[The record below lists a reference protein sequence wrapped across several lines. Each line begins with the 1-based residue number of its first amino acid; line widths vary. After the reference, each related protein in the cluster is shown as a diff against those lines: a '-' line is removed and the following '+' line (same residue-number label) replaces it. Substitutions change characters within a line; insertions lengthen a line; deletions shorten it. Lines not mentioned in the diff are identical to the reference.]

1 MKKIQNKKLE
11 MILATIVELTEFLI
25 MSIISIF
32 VLHASVV
39 NVLIVLFT
47 FFISRFAIGE
57 PGHYKIVNYFDGGW
71 RRCFLWTSA
80 LILSLC
86 LTIKLDVLVG
96 VLFTVFSVFVISGKA
111 NIEDM
116 KLGWKP
122 RNEKSKYQDVIDFV
136 KYNSLDDKL
145 LEFETKIKNTNNL
158 EYLIY
163 KYKFKESKTFEEMS
177 ELLDMD
183 GPRIVEKLDKIAFAI
198 RLYCGI

>member
-1 MKKIQNKKLE
+1 MKRIENKKLE
-11 MILATIVELTEFLI
+11 SVLAFLVELLEFTTMILVAVLI
-25 MSIISIF
+25 MNVDIKD
-32 VLHASVV
+32 VLVI
-39 NVLIVLFT
+39 LLT
-47 FFISRFAIGE
+47 FFISRFAIGS
-57 PGHYKIVNYFDGGW
+57 PGHYKIVSYFDGGW

-86 LTIKLDVLVG
+86 LTVSFGDLIGILFTI
-96 VLFTVFSVFVISGKA
+96 FTVFIISGKA
-111 NIEDM
+111 NICDM

-122 RNEKSKYQDVIDFV
+122 RNEKSKYQDVVDFI
-136 KYNSLDDKL
+136 KYNPFNDKL
-145 LEFETKIKNTNNL
+145 MEFETKIKNTDNL

-163 KYKFKESKTFEEMS
+163 KYRLKEGKTFEEIS

>member
-1 MKKIQNKKLE
+1 MKRIKNKKLE
-11 MILATIVELTEFLI
+11 MILATLVELIEFLV
-25 MSIISIF
+25 MSIIAIC
-32 VLHASVV
+32 VLHTNVASV
-39 NVLIVLFT
+39 LTVLFT
-47 FFISRFAIGE
+47 FFISRFAIGK
-57 PGHYKIVNYFDGGW
+57 PGHYKIVSYFDGGW

-86 LTIKLDVLVG
+86 LAIKVDVLVG
-96 VLFTVFSVFVISGKA
+96 VLFTIFAVFIISGKA

-122 RNEKSKYQDVIDFV
+122 RNEKSKYQDVIDFI
-136 KYNSLDDKL
+136 KYNPLDNKL
-145 LEFETKIKNTNNL
+145 MEFESKIKNTDNL

-163 KYKFKESKTFEEMS
+163 KYRLKEGKTFEEMS

-183 GPRIVEKLDKIAFAI
+183 GPRIVEKLDKITFAI

>member
-25 MSIISIF
+25 MAVISIF
-32 VLHASVV
+32 VLKASVV
-39 NVLIVLFT
+39 NVLTVLLT
-47 FFISRFAIGE
+47 FFISRFAIGN
-57 PGHYKIVNYFDGGW
+57 PGHYKIVDYFDSGW

-86 LTIKLDVLVG
+86 LAIKLDVLVG
-96 VLFTVFSVFVISGKA
+96 VLFTIFSVFIISGKA

-122 RNEKSKYQDVIDFV
+122 RNEKSKYQDVMDFV
-136 KYNSLDDKL
+136 KYNSLDDRL
-145 LEFETKIKNTNNL
+145 IEFETKIQKTDKL

-163 KYKFKESKTFEEMS
+163 KYRLKEGKTFEEMS

-183 GPRIVEKLDKIAFAI
+183 GPRIVEKLEKIAFAL

>member
-25 MSIISIF
+25 MSVISVFILR
-32 VLHASVV
+32 VSVV
-39 NVLIVLFT
+39 NVLTVLFT
-47 FFISRFAIGE
+47 FFISCFAIGE

-71 RRCFLWTSA
+71 RRCFLWTSSI
-80 LILSLC
+80 ILSLC
-86 LTIKLDVLVG
+86 LTIKVDVLVG
-96 VLFTVFSVFVISGKA
+96 VLFTIFSVFIISGKA

-122 RNEKSKYQDVIDFV
+122 RNEKSKYQDVMDFV
-136 KYNSLDDKL
+136 KYNSLDDRL
-145 LEFETKIKNTNNL
+145 IEFETKIKATNNL

-163 KYKFKESKTFEEMS
+163 KYRLKEGKTFEEMS

-183 GPRIVEKLDKIAFAI
+183 GPRIVEKLEKIAFAL